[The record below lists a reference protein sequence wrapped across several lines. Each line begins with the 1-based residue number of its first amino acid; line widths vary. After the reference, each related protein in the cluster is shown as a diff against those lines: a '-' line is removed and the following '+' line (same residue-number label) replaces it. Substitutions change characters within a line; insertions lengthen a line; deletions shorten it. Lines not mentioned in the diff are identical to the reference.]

1 MPDHGRQE
9 GHAMDTA
16 DIAFLSL
23 AIAAFVA
30 FAATLFFVSQE
41 DSKRRNGRQFVQDS
55 GAANDDSYQAT
66 RRAA

>member
-1 MPDHGRQE
+1 
-9 GHAMDTA
+9 MDTA
-16 DIAFLSL
+16 ELAFLSL

-41 DSKRRNGRQFVQDS
+41 DANRRDGQFVEDAY
-55 GAANDDSYQAT
+55 AANDDAYQPA